1 MAIPIIDHNHP
12 KIIELTFNFPEFA
25 PPCKKNQFIASVHS
39 WDTVNFRFPW
49 PDWSNSFLT
58 LPNQKRFW
66 STYNLCEF
74 ASICNKSGC
83 FIDLFWRYDWLKN
96 PAIWLDDNILVH
108 ISGKNFPQIW
118 DLHGKTVNNINF
130 HYRTKQVKLNDQLF
144 QQIQKNPYFSLFL
157 VHFPNFGGKKK
168 FSWKPDSAMHNFIWV
183 SSAI

>member
-25 PPCKKNQFIASVHS
+25 PSCKKINLLHLFILERQSISDSHDHTS
-39 WDTVNFRFPW
+39 H
-49 PDWSNSFLT
+49 SFLT
-58 LPNQKRFW
+58 LPNQKCFW

-74 ASICNKSGC
+74 APICNKSGC

-96 PAIWLDDNILVH
+96 PAIWLDENILVH

-130 HYRTKQVKLNDQLF
+130 YYRTKQVKLNDQLF
-144 QQIQKNPYFSLFL
+144 QQIQKKPYFSPFL

-168 FSWKPDSAMHNFIWV
+168 FSWKPDSAMHNSIWV